1 MANYST
7 TFSRSAFKEL
17 EALSNPLVQR
27 IFTKIEDLSGE
38 PRPSGCTKLQG
49 FSNLWRIRISDY
61 RVVYS
66 IDDNTKTVDIIR
78 IKHRREV
85 YD

>member
-1 MANYST
+1 MDEYSV
-7 TFSRSAFKEL
+7 TFSRSAHKEL
-17 EALSNPLVQR
+17 EALSNPLLQR
-27 IFTKIEDLSGE
+27 IFTKIENLSGE

-49 FSNLWRIRISDY
+49 FSDLWRIRIGDY

-66 IDDNTKTVDIIR
+66 IDDNSKTIDIIR
-78 IKHRREV
+78 IRHRREV